1 MLKMRINKIAVLGGG
16 SWGTALAVLLAN
28 EGHDVFLWC
37 RRREQADSLN
47 KKRENLQYLPGV
59 KLPRNVSVSH
69 ELGSISDAGMVIV
82 SVPCAY
88 FRKVLEDA
96 KLLIKKEAVI
106 VSASKGF
113 EPKTSKRMS
122 EIIKEI
128 TDSKNI
134 AVLSG
139 PNHAEEV
146 GKGLPTATVVA
157 SSDMALAAEISKVFT
172 ADKFKAYPLTDVLGV
187 EICGALKNITAIAV
201 GICDNLHFGDNAK
214 GAIITLGLKEMNEF
228 GKAFGAKRSTCY
240 GLAGVGDLITTCES
254 EHSRNR
260 FVGKR
265 LAQSKKMEDISKE
278 MKGMIAEGVETCKA
292 AYEISRKKGIKM
304 PLTAQVYQ
312 VLNEG
317 KELKKAISNLLGSV

>member
-1 MLKMRINKIAVLGGG
+1 MKISKIAILGGG

-28 EGHDVFLWC
+28 KGYKVLLRC
-37 RRREQADSLN
+37 RRKEQADNLAV
-47 KKRENLQYLPGV
+47 KRENLQYLPGV
-59 KLPRNVSVSH
+59 VIPKNVYVMH
-69 ELGSISDAGMVIV
+69 NLNDISSADMVVI

-96 KLLIKKEAVI
+96 RPIIKKEAAI
-106 VSASKGF
+106 VSAAKGF

-122 EIIKEI
+122 EIIMEV
-128 TDSKNI
+128 TGSKYI

-146 GKGLPTATVVA
+146 GKGLPTATVIA
-157 SSDMALAAEISKVFT
+157 SSDMDLAEEISKVFT
-172 ADKFKAYPLTDVLGV
+172 DDKFKAYPISDVLGV

-201 GICDNLHFGDNAK
+201 GICDSLQFGDNAK
-214 GAIITLGLKEMNEF
+214 GAIMTLGLKEMNDF
-228 GKAFGAKRSTCY
+228 GKNFGAKQATCY

-265 LAQSKKMEDISKE
+265 LAQSRKMEDISTE
-278 MKGMIAEGVETCKA
+278 MKGMIAEGVETCRA
-292 AYEISRKKGIKM
+292 AYEISRRKNIKM
-304 PLTAQVYQ
+304 PLTEQVYK
-312 VLNEG
+312 VLYEG
-317 KELKKAISNLLGSV
+317 KELKRAISDLLEAV